1 MCLNKINT
9 AFAKRKT
16 ARAKIF
22 LNSGLGSVLINN
34 KTPEVYFKNFKEEF
48 ELIYKPYKLLNLTQQ
63 YHLNIKVCGG
73 GLKAQLS
80 AIILAFSKLLS
91 QENINYRQIL
101 KKHLLLR
108 SDSRI
113 KERRKYGLK
122 KARKASQYSKR

>member
-1 MCLNKINT
+1 MLLHKINT
-9 AFAKRKT
+9 SIGKRKT
-16 ARAKIF
+16 AVAKVFIKEGTGVITINKKLSNEYF
-22 LNSGLGSVLINN
+22 VNFHEEYQLIN
-34 KTPEVYFKNFKEEF
+34 
-48 ELIYKPYKLLNLTQQ
+48 KPFVI
-63 YHLNIKVCGG
+63 LNILNKYDIEVNVKGG

-80 AIILAFSKLLS
+80 AIILALSKSLS
-91 QENINYRQIL
+91 KENINYRQIL